1 MTDQEKLLQLVA
13 QRYHG
18 DTYGF
23 LPEILENSKKDSKK
37 SSKESSEDEKKILG
51 AEKEYKEALAFVK
64 DAISPAFFKVQN
76 DHVRINNTYAKTF
89 FVYSYPNFLEG
100 NWLSPVINWDVK
112 FDMSIYVYPIDGA
125 FIQKYL
131 RKRLTQL
138 HSERNI
144 NADKGLI
151 NDPGLEAQIQ
161 DVEELRAKL
170 TRGMEKYFH
179 LGLYITL
186 YADELEKLNRIG
198 KDIET
203 ILAGRNVLQKQSFMR
218 AEQGF
223 LSTGPYARDE
233 LGVYRN
239 IST

>member
-1 MTDQEKLLQLVA
+1 
-13 QRYHG
+13 
-18 DTYGF
+18 
-23 LPEILENSKKDSKK
+23 
-37 SSKESSEDEKKILG
+37 
-51 AEKEYKEALAFVK
+51 
-64 DAISPAFFKVQN
+64 
-76 DHVRINNTYAKTF
+76 
-89 FVYSYPNFLEG
+89 
-100 NWLSPVINWDVK
+100 
-112 FDMSIYVYPIDGA
+112 MSIYVYPIDSA

-138 HSERNI
+138 HSERSI
-144 NADKGLI
+144 NAEKGLI

-179 LGLYITL
+179 LGLYITV
-186 YADELEKLNRIG
+186 YSDDMEKLNRIG
-198 KDIET
+198 KDVET

-223 LSTGPYARDE
+223 ISTGPYARDE